1 MEFSPEQLF
10 QFFAQTGSLIRFEP
24 GTVFGNTNPH
34 IAVVVNADPD
44 TQKAVVVVCA
54 TSQIDKARNF
64 AARRRLSP
72 NTVVCISGG
81 THPNFGQDT
90 AFKCNNPEVV
100 TFDALSSWHIKG
112 LVRLITRRNLVDSRL
127 LDEIRAGVMISD
139 MVEDAIRDMLT

>member
-81 THPNFGQDT
+81 TIIAAMDLVKERGLCVQQI
-90 AFKCNNPEVV
+90 KVV
-100 TFDALSSWHIKG
+100 SSY
-112 LVRLITRRNLVDSRL
+112 
-127 LDEIRAGVMISD
+127 
-139 MVEDAIRDMLT
+139 